1 MDIPIFLVIIETTD
15 VLLLIFFEHPAVSV
29 VVFP

>member
-1 MDIPIFLVIIETTD
+1 MDILFFFVIIEPTD
-15 VLLLIFFEHPAVSV
+15 VLLLIFFELTAVSV